1 MSLDCPKCK
10 HELAPG
16 QKFCDNCGTQNI
28 EVKIRTKEEIESMQ
42 EKLLSLIGKY
52 SGEKGLVAMAV
63 VTPQIVLLGWV
74 LGNDHDPTSALTNAL
89 NKSL

>member
-1 MSLDCPKCK
+1 VK
-10 HELAPG
+10 
-16 QKFCDNCGTQNI
+16 QK
-28 EVKIRTKEEIESMQ
+28 
-42 EKLLSLIGKY
+42 KLLSLIGKY